1 MALVGCGSGL
11 PAVCLS
17 NAQLGERVE
26 TNDDWIRS
34 RTGIGARHV
43 AGHQVGAA
51 ALLAQAIHQQALD
64 HEQGRLG
71 VAGVVEV
78 RGLGDGIEPF
88 AGADRQQ
95 VAAQQLGGEGKT
107 LAGVRQI
114 EHGRCHAEFL

>member
-1 MALVGCGSGL
+1 MHQGESRFEVE
-11 PAVCLS
+11 
-17 NAQLGERVE
+17 NAGRIEGHEFPQ
-26 TNDDWIRS
+26 
-34 RTGIGARHV
+34 AV